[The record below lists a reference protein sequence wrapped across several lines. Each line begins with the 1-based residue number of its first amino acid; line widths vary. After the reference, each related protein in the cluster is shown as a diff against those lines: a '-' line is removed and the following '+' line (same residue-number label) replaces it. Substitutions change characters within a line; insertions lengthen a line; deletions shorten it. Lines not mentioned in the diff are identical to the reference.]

1 MKKLKNS
8 VKDKRIILPICLV
21 VLNILAIYYYV
32 DGRLSLVS
40 NIIVLAAN
48 MTFGAFIYMNMKMR
62 QYEIGIKNS
71 DYYYKISAFLG
82 LNTLFTFWSSFSF
95 EWKLISIIVLGML
108 FACSRIL
115 IFFQIKNSPKDPILV
130 DLTQWEYLFLLP
142 ALYIVQTIIH
152 SDYSAIISIGCL
164 VGGFA
169 IFLLL
174 EPSYSKTKAH

>member
-1 MKKLKNS
+1 MEKLKNF
-8 VKDKRIILPICLV
+8 VKNKRMILPICLV
-21 VLNILAIYYYV
+21 VLNILAIYYYI
-32 DGRLSLVS
+32 DGRLLLVS
-40 NIIVLAAN
+40 NIIILAAN
-48 MTFGAFIYMNMKMR
+48 MTFGAFMCMSMR
-62 QYEIGIKNS
+62 QHEIGIKNS
-71 DYYYKISAFLG
+71 DYYYKMSAFFG

-115 IFFQIKNSPKDPILV
+115 IFFQTKNSPRDPMLV
-130 DLTQWEYLFLLP
+130 DLTHWEYLFLLP
-142 ALYIVQTIIH
+142 ALYVVQTIIH

-174 EPSYSKTKAH
+174 EPSYSKN